1 MRWKMYTGAT
11 HKRYDVIS
19 CDVGLGKGSLD
30 EEIQLCHKKCIPPK
44 YHEAEL
50 TKGEAICLD
59 RCVAKFMEVHDRIG
73 KKLMTS
79 MQDEGAMKQMAGA
92 QR

>member
-1 MRWKMYTGAT
+1 MDPARQESIAN
-11 HKRYDVIS
+11 
-19 CDVGLGKGSLD
+19 L
-30 EEIQLCHKKCIPPK
+30 EIEMMTDLYNRLSRSCHKKCIPPK

>member
-1 MRWKMYTGAT
+1 MFHSLKINVVDPPPPQTCT
-11 HKRYDVIS
+11 HIRLS
-19 CDVGLGKGSLD
+19 RS
-30 EEIQLCHKKCIPPK
+30 CHKKCIPPK
-44 YHEAEL
+44 YHEGEL

-79 MQDEGAMKQMAGA
+79 MQDEGAMKQMAGP

>member
-1 MRWKMYTGAT
+1 MDPGRQKAKANLE
-11 HKRYDVIS
+11 HR
-19 CDVGLGKGSLD
+19 
-30 EEIQLCHKKCIPPK
+30 QLVDLVPKLSRLSRSCHKKFIPPK